1 MTDQPP
7 NPPAFP
13 TTAPLEHWGDPQQGM
28 TLRDWFAGQALPG
41 LLADGLYR
49 RIVSEVAQSEHAHLI
64 HDKNALAEFVCE
76 RIAIGV
82 YRLADAMLIE
92 RNRK

>member
-13 TTAPLEHWGDPQQGM
+13 HPSGAQGCDGM
-28 TLRDWFAGQALPG
+28 TLRDWFAGQALAG
-41 LLADGLYR
+41 LMANPSLGDDRAPHY
-49 RIVSEVAQSEHAHLI
+49 A
-64 HDKNALAEFVCE
+64 FF
-76 RIAIGV
+76 
-82 YRLADAMLIE
+82 LADAMLIE

>member
-13 TTAPLEHWGDPQQGM
+13 TDGRIQHGTDYDGM
-28 TLRDWFAGQALPG
+28 TLRDWFAGQVIG
-41 LLADGLYR
+41 T
-49 RIVSEVAQSEHAHLI
+49 VV
-64 HDKNALAEFVCE
+64 
-76 RIAIGV
+76 IAMQRGDIGDHPTAGGGPSGFAASAFAI
-82 YRLADAMLIE
+82 ADAMLIE